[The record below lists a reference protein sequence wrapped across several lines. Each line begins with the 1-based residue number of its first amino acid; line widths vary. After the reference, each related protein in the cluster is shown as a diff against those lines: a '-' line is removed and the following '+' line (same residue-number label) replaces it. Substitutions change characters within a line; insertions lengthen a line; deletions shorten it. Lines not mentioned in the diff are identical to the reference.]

1 VSERR
6 TADRASAR
14 RATQWT

>member
-1 VSERR
+1 MSERR
-6 TADRASAR
+6 TSDRASAR